1 MPNFFCKIDPLF
13 NIAGFDAGFLF
24 ARNNPELKA
33 GAVGVANGILVALKG
48 GSTNEAIN
56 AMLQQ
61 AIAEWAAHLNDPLIQ
76 MNVLAIASMLNINL
90 NLPLHPAT
98 FSNAQI
104 EALLNGFLNGA
115 AAVK

>member
-13 NIAGFDAGFLF
+13 NIAGFDAGYLF
-24 ARNNPELKA
+24 AKNNPELKA

-61 AIAEWAAHLNDPLIQ
+61 AIAEWAEHLNDPLIQ

-90 NLPLHPAT
+90 NLPST
-98 FSNAQI
+98 SFSNAQI
-104 EALLNGFLNGA
+104 EALINGFLNGA